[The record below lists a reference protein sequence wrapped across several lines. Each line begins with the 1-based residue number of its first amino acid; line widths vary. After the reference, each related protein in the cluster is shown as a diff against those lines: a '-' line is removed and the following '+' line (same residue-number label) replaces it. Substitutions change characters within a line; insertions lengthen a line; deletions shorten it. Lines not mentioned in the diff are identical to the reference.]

1 MEKSVMSSRKFV
13 LLLSFSLLFSV
24 GTLSAQDL
32 FFDSAS
38 IKIHYTLQGKGEP
51 VLLIHGLTRDITS
64 MDAVAKSLSDSFSV
78 ISMDVRGHGQS
89 GKPHEP
95 GAYGIQIVED
105 CVRLLDHLK
114 IDKAHAVGY
123 SLGGRI
129 VCSLLGRHPERLRTA
144 VIGGFGWHP
153 PEDPEWKAYEE
164 EIAKSLEQGKGIEPL
179 LKRYNPGGSQALS
192 PEFMEAINKSV
203 IEHNDSTAIAAL
215 VRNHAP
221 FPSKEK
227 LQENKIPSLALIG
240 ELDPN
245 KSDVDRLK
253 EIMPGIKVVVIPDAN
268 HVSAM
273 FSPVLIRNIRSF
285 LLEHASPA
293 P

>member
-1 MEKSVMSSRKFV
+1 MGSSGMSSRKVAPILLF
-13 LLLSFSLLFSV
+13 LLLFPI

-32 FFDSAS
+32 FFDSAGT
-38 IKIHYTLQGKGEP
+38 KIHYTVLGQGEP
-51 VLLIHGLTRDITS
+51 VLLIHGLTRDISS
-64 MDAVAKSLSDSFSV
+64 MNAIAQALSDSFRV

-89 GKPHEP
+89 GKPHDP
-95 GAYGIQIVED
+95 GGYGIQIEED
-105 CVRLLDHLK
+105 CIRLLDHLK

-153 PEDPEWKAYEE
+153 PGDPEWEAYEK
-164 EIAKSLEQGKGIEPL
+164 EIAESLEQGKGIEPM
-179 LKRYNPGGSQALS
+179 LKRYNTGGSQALT
-192 PEFMEAINKSV
+192 PELMETINKSV
-203 IEHNDSTAIAAL
+203 IEKSDTAAL
-215 VRNHAP
+215 AALLRNHAP
-221 FPSKEK
+221 FPSQEQ
-227 LQENKIPSLALIG
+227 LQNSKIPALALIG
-240 ELDPN
+240 EWDPN

-253 EIMPGIKVVVIPDAN
+253 EIIPTLTVVVIPDAN
-268 HVSAM
+268 HVSAL